1 MPPPPRGKDWY
12 VTWRDINGRVYYN
25 LVLVPG
31 RRGLT
36 QIFEEAALEVHK
48 WLLKLRN
55 AKIMVAYTVF
65 LGRAKELGGKKVWP
79 KVVLLIGRA
88 GIAVQVP
95 SPVIIGR
102 AWDLLEAAKRVNEKI
117 SPYDFRKSGGSGDD
131 SKEYDDFNPSDVDG
145 TA

>member
-12 VTWRDINGRVYYN
+12 VTWRDIDGRVYYN

-36 QIFEEAALEVHK
+36 QIFEEAALEIHK
-48 WLLKLRN
+48 WLSQLRD
-55 AKIMVAYTVF
+55 AKVMVSYTVF
-65 LGRAKELGGKKVWP
+65 LGRAKERGGKKVWP

-102 AWDLLEAAKRVNEKI
+102 VWDLLEAAKRVNEKI
-117 SPYDFRKSGGSGDD
+117 SPYDFRESDGSGDD
-131 SKEYDDFNPSDVDG
+131 GKEYDDFNPSDVDDV
-145 TA
+145 A